1 MKTKIDVSFQNL
13 PSLDVSTNTALTVLS
28 CYSNQLPSLD
38 VSKNTALTELNCSKN
53 HLPSLD
59 VSTNTAL
66 TNLWCS
72 KNHLPSLDVSTNTA
86 LTELNCSNNPLP
98 SLDVSNNTALTYLDC
113 YNNQLPSLDVSA
125 NTALTYLDCGGN
137 QLPSL
142 DVSANTA
149 LTWLYCSNNQ
159 LPSLDVSGATALAH
173 LNCSSNHLTRLPKL
187 PDSLRVLYCSNN
199 PFEEP
204 ISQDVIKKFNL
215 DESKL
220 YTADRIEIFK
230 SYEWQKA
237 FLKKSLKRYNDIHSW
252 ILPKIKE
259 EFETF
264 PSYEIKTIT
273 IPEEKADIANAAAH
287 QILTPYCCP
296 VCRGNGLVPNGF
308 YRQTS
313 GDWATDSIVPET
325 CRSCKGT
332 GIVWT

>member
-13 PSLDVSTNTALTVLS
+13 PSLDVSTNTALTVLGCS
-28 CYSNQLPSLD
+28 YNQLTSLD

-86 LTELNCSNNPLP
+86 LTHL
-98 SLDVSNNTALTYLDC
+98 YC

-125 NTALTYLDCGGN
+125 NTALTYL
-137 QLPSL
+137 
-142 DVSANTA
+142 
-149 LTWLYCSNNQ
+149 YCYNNQ

-204 ISQDVIKKFNL
+204 ISQDIIKKFNL
-215 DESKL
+215 NESKL
-220 YTADRIEIFK
+220 YTEERVKVFK
-230 SYEWQKA
+230 SYEWQKE
-237 FLKKSLKRYNDIHSW
+237 FLKKHPERFNDIHFW
-252 ILPKIKE
+252 ILPEIKE
-259 EFETF
+259 EFKNLGN
-264 PSYEIKTIT
+264 KTINKMENKKT
-273 IPEEKADIANAAAH
+273 KVATSFRLDANIIPELKQIAKI
-287 QILTPYCCP
+287 QD
-296 VCRGNGLVPNGF
+296 R
-308 YRQTS
+308 
-313 GDWATDSIVPET
+313 SIN
-325 CRSCKGT
+325 
-332 GIVWT
+332 